1 MTNPAN
7 LVITV
12 TKNDAIFLI
21 PLIKSMVTQ
30 SSRPSNWIIVDDNS
44 SDNTREIVLAASK
57 EHDWITY
64 VMANPIPQN
73 IPRGERISQLFLFGL
88 DSCGSNWEFCSK
100 IDSDMILGDTYFEE
114 IFNQFRNN
122 PKLGIASGNC
132 IIQIG
137 RKSRIE
143 KVPGDHTRGGLK
155 TYRGECYSEISGVVP
170 TDGWDTIDN
179 IMAQMKGWETRNFP
193 EILVRHSRP
202 TGYNNGMIK
211 TAYEEGK
218 KAHFL
223 GYSTLYLFARSFH
236 KMFNSPPFVIGGFSM
251 MVGYLVRL
259 LSNGRRF
266 EDKEAI
272 RFLKR
277 KQISRLTF
285 GLVSK
290 NDNKH

>member
-1 MTNPAN
+1 MGVPVSI
-7 LVITV
+7 VITV
-12 TKNDAIFLI
+12 TRNDAALLPKLI
-21 PLIKSMVTQ
+21 ESMAKQTL
-30 SSRPSNWIIVDDNS
+30 RPNKWIIVDDS
-44 SDNTREIVLAASK
+44 SDDETQKLVLDAA
-57 EHDWITY
+57 ENNDWITY
-64 VMANPIPQN
+64 VQAQTISRK
-73 IPRGERISQLFLFGL
+73 IPRGERISTLFLQGINENGI
-88 DSCGSNWEFCSK
+88 DWDYCSK
-100 IDSDMILGDTYFEE
+100 IDSDMILKKEYFEQ
-114 IFNQFRNN
+114 IFSKFSEQPR
-122 PKLGIASGNC
+122 LGIASGNC
-132 IIQIG
+132 LIKRG
-137 RKSRIE
+137 SKTRVELVSN
-143 KVPGDHTRGGLK
+143 DHTRGGLK
-155 TYRGECYSEISGVVP
+155 TYKRQCYEEISGITPV
-170 TDGWDTIDN
+170 DGWDTIDN
-179 IMAQMKGWETRNFP
+179 LKAQMKGWETRNFP

-236 KMFNSPPFVIGGFSM
+236 KMFNSPPFVIGGFAM
-251 MVGYLVRL
+251 MIGYLVRF
-259 LSNGRRF
+259 LSNGHRF